1 MTQASTTPGA
11 SLPDGWQRTDY
22 DEIGNA
28 AGYRIH
34 KNHVATATGVHPVYH
49 AFTPHPGRGYLGA
62 FPQRADA
69 VSACEAFEA
78 RRRIAHL

>member
-11 SLPDGWQRTDY
+11 SLPDGWQRTCY

-34 KNHVATATGVHPVYH
+34 KNHVATFRGTAPVYH
-49 AFTPHPGRGYLGA
+49 AFMPNRGYLGA
-62 FPQRADA
+62 FPLLDDA

-78 RRRIAHL
+78 RRRVATL